1 MVEALSKAANR
12 PLTSLRE
19 AFGSGRKTAALEDD
33 LDRARE
39 ILTNRVSSFLIQL
52 RDLVDAR
59 VVDKHKG
66 FEFFRRLLNYTP
78 RKAARPPLK
87 YDVFLDYFACDETLE
102 CHRDHLRLDDHYVK
116 VLTLKEP
123 PAQTFAN
130 LLKGLQEIPSN
141 FIVATEWAR
150 EDNYAT
156 RKHIQSARRHHHN
169 SKYSLLNYV
178 PTPAD
183 RTPSSPSQML
193 LDDSAEAFVA
203 DLGSGLKEMEIEG
216 RHFGRFS
223 LTVVLH
229 DRDRTALEASVA
241 ECFKVFSTH
250 DATLI
255 EERYNLI
262 NAWIAVL
269 PGNYTHN
276 LRYLYLTN
284 TNYADLSFLFTA
296 HSGEARNAHLDAE
309 YLAVLE
315 TEHRTPY
322 FLNLHCR
329 DIAHTLIFGATGSG
343 KSFLL
348 NFLLTNEQK
357 YEPSTFIFDLG
368 GSYEHLT
375 RLFGGSY
382 LPISVQQ
389 QAFRI
394 NPFCL
399 ASTPENLQFLFSFVS
414 VLIQAGG
421 YRMNSADEKDLF
433 EQIESLYEVAPEQR
447 RLFTLA
453 NIVNRNLRERLR
465 KWVQGGQYAAL
476 FDNVEDNLTLSRFQ
490 AFEFE
495 GLDQY
500 PQVLEPLLFYIL
512 HRANAAI
519 NDPKHNTRFKLF
531 VMDEAWRFLRDP
543 VIKLYITEALKTW
556 RKRNAA
562 MILATQ
568 SSDDIARSE
577 MMHVVAESCPTKI
590 FLANPG
596 MDREVYRELFHLNE
610 TEARLIAGLIPKR
623 QILVKR
629 PDAAKVLNLD
639 VDPVSYWLYTNDPFD
654 NQRRREA
661 LDEYGFEEGLRRL
674 AQQSNSRST
683 L

>member
-1 MVEALSKAANR
+1 MVLYQHQQSVFGMVEALSKAANR

-357 YEPSTFIFDLG
+357 YEPSTFSFDLG

-382 LPISVQQ
+382 LPINVQQ

-394 NPFCL
+394 KP
-399 ASTPENLQFLFSFVS
+399 
-414 VLIQAGG
+414 VL
-421 YRMNSADEKDLF
+421 
-433 EQIESLYEVAPEQR
+433 
-447 RLFTLA
+447 
-453 NIVNRNLRERLR
+453 
-465 KWVQGGQYAAL
+465 
-476 FDNVEDNLTLSRFQ
+476 
-490 AFEFE
+490 
-495 GLDQY
+495 
-500 PQVLEPLLFYIL
+500 PLLPLPRIF
-512 HRANAAI
+512 
-519 NDPKHNTRFKLF
+519 
-531 VMDEAWRFLRDP
+531 
-543 VIKLYITEALKTW
+543 
-556 RKRNAA
+556 
-562 MILATQ
+562 
-568 SSDDIARSE
+568 SSS
-577 MMHVVAESCPTKI
+577 
-590 FLANPG
+590 
-596 MDREVYRELFHLNE
+596 
-610 TEARLIAGLIPKR
+610 
-623 QILVKR
+623 
-629 PDAAKVLNLD
+629 
-639 VDPVSYWLYTNDPFD
+639 
-654 NQRRREA
+654 
-661 LDEYGFEEGLRRL
+661 
-674 AQQSNSRST
+674 SRSSRC
-683 L
+683 